1 MTLNL
6 KLLEGFKKYFLNTGW
21 LFIGNISRMLASL
34 LVWIWV
40 ASSRW
45 LLTENLQIFST
56 INTFIGSAI
65 NILLN
70 YIFITYV
77 GIQGAALATLI
88 SYFIAA
94 YFSLVFLAK
103 D

>member
-1 MTLNL
+1 MLYGQQYNQAGSVL
-6 KLLEGFKKYFLNTGW
+6 MIHIWAGVVVSVGF
-21 LFIGNISRMLASL
+21 
-34 LVWIWV
+34 

-56 INTFIGSAI
+56 INTFIESAI

-77 GIQGAALATLI
+77 GIQ
-88 SYFIAA
+88 
-94 YFSLVFLAK
+94 
-103 D
+103 